1 MRRLGAQARGLGAAL
16 VAAVG
21 LLAPNAWAEEPRAL
35 CIATVSGRRVVVRPE
50 AQAFLTPELD
60 RLLRLGLAG
69 RLEVELT
76 LLRRRKLWFDA
87 QVDATHFTQVLS
99 FSQGGYLLDG
109 RPMSPTAASLEL
121 ERTAWTLEE
130 PPESDDSFVVQL
142 NVRLQVVTAS
152 SLGKVAS
159 WLTQGESAEDERSAV
174 SRNLLRTVAEDLTR
188 HASGRCMVT
197 PAQ

>member
-16 VAAVG
+16 VAAIG
-21 LLAPNAWAEEPRAL
+21 LLAPRAWAEDPRAL
-35 CIATVSGRRVVVRPE
+35 CTATLSGRRVVVRPE

-69 RLEVELT
+69 RLEVEVT

-87 QVDATHFTQVLS
+87 QVDTTRLTQVLS

-109 RPMSPTAASLEL
+109 RPLSPTATSLEL
-121 ERTAWTLEE
+121 ERSAWTLEQ
-130 PPESDDSFVVQL
+130 PPESGDSFAVKVS
-142 NVRLQVVTAS
+142 VRLQVVTAS
-152 SLGKVAS
+152 SLGKVAT
-159 WLTQGESAEDERSAV
+159 WLTQGESAQDERSAV
-174 SRNLLRTVAEDLTR
+174 TRNLLRTVAEDLTR
-188 HASGRCMVT
+188 HASGQCAVS